1 MSRFLPLSA
10 ALAAGLALLAS
21 GGCGFQPLY
30 AGPGYTALPGL
41 AIQSGED
48 RIDYLVD
55 AALRRHLGDGDSPYR
70 LVLSTALRES
80 PIGISADGV
89 ARRYSLT
96 ARTRY
101 SLEREGAEPVR
112 GQVSETVQFDA
123 PADPAALIA
132 ARSDAESRA
141 ARVLAERLAQA
152 LAAELQRRE
161 RAPDP
166 S

>member
-1 MSRFLPLSA
+1 MTRILPLGA
-10 ALAAGLALLAS
+10 ALAAGLALLTA

-70 LVLSTALRES
+70 LALTTTLREA
-80 PIGISADGV
+80 PIGISASGV
-89 ARRYSLT
+89 ATRYNLT
-96 ARTRY
+96 ALTRY
-101 SLEREGAEPVR
+101 SLEREGAAPVR

-123 PADPAALIA
+123 PGDPAALIA
-132 ARSDAESRA
+132 ARSDAEARA

-152 LAAELQRRE
+152 LAAELRRRE
-161 RAPDP
+161 HAGGA
-166 S
+166 

>member
-10 ALAAGLALLAS
+10 ALAAGLALLTA
-21 GGCGFQPLY
+21 GGCGFRPLY

-48 RIDYLVD
+48 RIDFLID
-55 AALRRHLGDGDSPYR
+55 SALRRHLGDGNSPYR
-70 LVLSTALRES
+70 LVLSTRLRERR
-80 PIGISADGV
+80 IGISASGV

-96 ARTRY
+96 AQTRY

-112 GQVSETVQFDA
+112 GRLSEMVQFDA
-123 PADPAALIA
+123 PGDPAALIA
-132 ARSDAESRA
+132 ARSDAEARA
-141 ARVLAERLAQA
+141 ARAVAERLAQA
-152 LAAELQRRE
+152 LAAELRRRE